1 MKQNINNVLE
11 RHSQWLLTELSKSM
25 GSVQRSVQNMFGLG
39 SVAYRRSAREAV
51 DWSALEERERIDKKF
66 VQSDK
71 VIQDRFCA
79 RRGPARRGKCQEDRK
94 SSGQR
99 QTSTCPL
106 TLGSYAVTHP
116 TSPSVISVWSEAQ
129 YGRWEDVSPHPR
141 SALPRDLLDA
151 ETCLAMLSQT

>member
-1 MKQNINNVLE
+1 MGLLNDNLKKRMKKGRRDAMKQNINNVLE

-79 RRGPARRGKCQEDRK
+79 RRGPARRAPAIRTNAQKIGNRQDRDK
-94 SSGQR
+94 PRPAPPPS
-99 QTSTCPL
+99 
-106 TLGSYAVTHP
+106 AP
-116 TSPSVISVWSEAQ
+116 TQSRETQ
-129 YGRWEDVSPHPR
+129 YGHREDVSPHPR
-141 SALPRDLLDA
+141 SALPR
-151 ETCLAMLSQT
+151 